1 MHFLHMWTF
10 RFFSYEL
17 LLHHRRNLPAQHRRQ
32 NSIEESPFAYTIMLS
47 LLASSASGFAPGVSV
62 PHTGLRVRSPS
73 LAMDSSLAV
82 QGEAQPHPVEQD
94 RAWTFR
100 HGHAFTGGRNA
111 PLGGPRAWES
121 SLEGEPRNIFKSENS
136 PEETFRHGA
145 GRKMPVPLGGPRA
158 WESEDAPPMD
168 VNRFSNQADQFRHGA
183 GRKTPVPLG
192 GPRAW
197 EGTEAP
203 PMDVNRFS
211 NQADQFRHGIEARKT
226 PVPLGGPRAWEA
238 TDAPPA
244 DVNRFP
250 NQGDQFRHGV
260 GPKTPQATG
269 GINPF

>member
-1 MHFLHMWTF
+1 MWTF
-10 RFFSYEL
+10 RFFSYL

-168 VNRFSNQADQFRHGA
+168 VNRFSNQADQFRHG
-183 GRKTPVPLG
+183 
-192 GPRAW
+192 
-197 EGTEAP
+197 
-203 PMDVNRFS
+203 
-211 NQADQFRHGIEARKT
+211 IEARKT